1 MHALRHE
8 LPVAIEEDGVVIR
21 EIEWGDFH
29 IGYETYE
36 TAFDVAPLLKG
47 LPDDLCQCPHW
58 GFVIRGRMRVRYLD
72 REETAE
78 AGDVYYL
85 PPGHAPVMEA
95 GTEVIEFSPKEA
107 YQQTMEVATRN
118 FLAMQEA

>member
-1 MHALRHE
+1 
-8 LPVAIEEDGVVIR
+8 
-21 EIEWGDFH
+21 
-29 IGYETYE
+29 
-36 TAFDVAPLLKG
+36 
-47 LPDDLCQCPHW
+47 
-58 GFVIRGRMRVRYLD
+58 MRVRYLD
-72 REETAE
+72 REEIAE

-118 FLAMQEA
+118 FLALQEA